1 MSFFKQKQRIK
12 YYFNKK
18 DEYSIHSPFMFD
30 LYIKT
35 IKENRKNPQKLIKK
49 LEEEYGKDSIIQISC
64 DYNVFQETHKQDT
77 ENKILIIE
85 NPYKN
90 KDTYQDFKKII
101 HDPRTIVSIDFF
113 KIALIFQNHKLSP
126 QHYCL

>member
-1 MSFFKQKQRIK
+1 MSLFKQKQRIK

-30 LYIKT
+30 LYIKM
-35 IKENRKNPQKLIKK
+35 IKENRKNPQKLISK
-49 LEEEYGKDSIIQISC
+49 LKEEYGKENILRIPCQYTI
-64 DYNVFQETHKQDT
+64 FQEIQNQITQET
-77 ENKILIIE
+77 ILIIE
-85 NPYKN
+85 DPYKN
-90 KDTYQDFKKII
+90 KSTYQDFLKII
-101 HDPRTIVSIDFF
+101 HDPRAIVSIDFF